1 MLRFED
7 TVKQTIQ
14 EIIRNVFEDVETA
27 ETIFQ
32 YLTKISTNT
41 PDNDAQIITNAL
53 PKIFGSGAI
62 IIEDLILET
71 LYSKYDVDI
80 VWKKDYTFA
89 DYVME
94 LKKRTSE

>member
-1 MLRFED
+1 MLIFKD
-7 TVKQTIQ
+7 TVRQTIE
-14 EIIRNVFEDVETA
+14 EIIRNVFEDDETA

-32 YLTKISTNT
+32 YLNKISTNA
-41 PDNDAQIITNAL
+41 PDNDAQIFTDAL
-53 PKIFGSGAI
+53 PKIFGSGSI

-71 LYSKYDVDI
+71 LYSKYELDI

-94 LKKRTSE
+94 LKKQTNE